1 MAFTSHA
8 TAIGPPLA
16 APDERDASGGAH
28 AAPSPAALP
37 TLRADVALVDTGTP
51 GHPAWVLHDPLRA
64 RYVRL
69 GWLELELLA
78 RFPLGEPGAIVA
90 AVNRESTLHATTA
103 DLERLVRLLEDE
115 ELVRAEDEDARAR
128 LARHA
133 DARRRPALAR
143 LFHASLHLRRSLID
157 PEPLLDVLARLCRPV
172 LDRPRASALLLGS
185 AAASGLLLLSR
196 HTAELGAT
204 LERWLSPA
212 GAVALVATLVL
223 TNVVH
228 ELGHGIAAAHV
239 GCRVRRMG
247 VALIFLIP
255 VAWCDTSDAWRLRG
269 RRERLAIDA
278 GGLVIEAVLAVAA
291 LWAWLLLP
299 DGPARAL
306 ALFVAAG
313 SLASTLLI
321 NLNPFMKFDGYFL
334 LADALG
340 VENLSARAF
349 ATLRVAI
356 RRTLVGSDEPWP
368 ADTSRKARRALV
380 GYALATAV
388 YRLFLYLA
396 IAWMVYAFW
405 FKALGLVMAATTLV
419 MLLLRPVLLETR
431 ACLDVLRRRGVGPR
445 AIATLA
451 TLGLAALA
459 FVVPLPR
466 ALSAPAVLAPA
477 DSARIYAPRPARI
490 ETLHVETGAALA
502 AGDPVAVLVDPALEH
517 EIARNRLEREALL
530 EARRAE
536 SGRRA
541 MRERSRRG
549 APADEP
555 SAGAA
560 VATTSALARQDAA
573 LEALLRERDTLT
585 LRAPIDGEVVRVDER
600 LAAGLWIDA
609 NAVVAEIATS
619 GSGLVRAYV
628 GAESLARVDALF
640 DGETPAAGAARFV
653 PADGGAPRELRPIA
667 LAPDAT
673 ARLVDPMLAVPN
685 GGEIAVV
692 PLARDPAAPAS
703 GDDAHRYAPLGS
715 LHVATFLPL
724 TERRSANGTG
734 ASANGLADE
743 DANGSGGDTARERS
757 AFAEE
762 RLERERAG
770 HVRLAAAPASLAAR
784 AFDRLYGAFLRESG
798 F

>member
-1 MAFTSHA
+1 M
-8 TAIGPPLA
+8 
-16 APDERDASGGAH
+16 
-28 AAPSPAALP
+28 
-37 TLRADVALVDTGTP
+37 
-51 GHPAWVLHDPLRA
+51 
-64 RYVRL
+64 
-69 GWLELELLA
+69 
-78 RFPLGEPGAIVA
+78 
-90 AVNRESTLHATTA
+90 
-103 DLERLVRLLEDE
+103 
-115 ELVRAEDEDARAR
+115 
-128 LARHA
+128 
-133 DARRRPALAR
+133 
-143 LFHASLHLRRSLID
+143 
-157 PEPLLDVLARLCRPV
+157 
-172 LDRPRASALLLGS
+172 
-185 AAASGLLLLSR
+185 
-196 HTAELGAT
+196 
-204 LERWLSPA
+204 
-212 GAVALVATLVL
+212 
-223 TNVVH
+223 H
-228 ELGHGIAAAHV
+228 EFGHGIAAARV

-306 ALFVAAG
+306 ALFLAAG

-340 VENLSARAF
+340 IENLATRAF

-368 ADTSRKARRALV
+368 GDTSRKVRRALV

-405 FKALGLVMAATTLV
+405 FKALGIVMGMTTLV
-419 MLLLRPVLLETR
+419 MLLLRPIVLETR
-431 ACLDVLRRRGVGPR
+431 ACVDVLRRRGVGPR

-466 ALSAPAVLAPA
+466 ALSAPAVLVPA
-477 DSARIYAPRPARI
+477 DSARVYAPRPARI
-490 ETLHVETGAALA
+490 ETLHVATGTALA
-502 AGDPVAVLVDPALEH
+502 AGDPVATLVDPALDH
-517 EIARNRLEREALL
+517 EIARNLLEREALL

-541 MRERSRRG
+541 ARG
-549 APADEP
+549 RARGNPSADAP

-585 LRAPIDGEVVRVDER
+585 LRAPIDGEVVHVDER
-600 LAAGLWIDA
+600 LAAGLWIGA
-609 NAVVAEIATS
+609 NAVVATIATPAN
-619 GSGLVRAYV
+619 GVVRAYV
-628 GAESLARVDALF
+628 GAESLARLDALF
-640 DGETPAAGAARFV
+640 DAKTSETGAARFV
-653 PADGGAPRELRPIA
+653 PRDGGTARELRPVA

-673 ARLVDPMLAVPN
+673 ARLVDPVLAVPN

-692 PLARDPAAPAS
+692 PLDRNPAAPVPS
-703 GDDAHRYAPLGS
+703 GDDDAHRYAPLAS
-715 LHVATFLPL
+715 LHLATFVPLAEPRPANDSGNGATHDLSALP
-724 TERRSANGTG
+724 
-734 ASANGLADE
+734 
-743 DANGSGGDTARERS
+743 GD
-757 AFAEE
+757 